1 MQNRLA
7 EEGNEFRDLCLV
19 VIIVCCVMLAAWA
32 RF

>member
-7 EEGNEFRDLCLV
+7 EKGDEFRDLFLV